1 MECYLVKIPKGTRI
15 VGTTAGGEKSSV
27 LPGEYLVHRLPKAP
41 AFVRLVGADSCGRD
55 IHVSFDQFHN
65 LAACGVKVIPFDERQ
80 LRQAA

>member
-1 MECYLVKIPKGTRI
+1 MECYLVTIPIGTRI

-27 LPGEYLVHRLPKAP
+27 FPGEYLVQRLTKAP

-55 IHVSFDQFHN
+55 IHVSFDQ
-65 LAACGVKVIPFDERQ
+65 LQYLTARGVKVVPFDEHQ